1 MTRLTSLALAAASIA
16 FAPVLAAQAQ
26 VVDTTTFQVRAT
38 VVPVCTVQATNIDFG
53 VYRANQAAPTDA
65 TGSITVRCTLNT
77 PFKLSLNGGTVTGS
91 SILNRLLS
99 SGANTVAYQ
108 LYVDA
113 GRTQIWGD
121 GAQGVSHSGVGTGT
135 STSVTMHARMPP
147 LQFQPAGI
155 YTDTI
160 TVTLEY

>member
-1 MTRLTSLALAAASIA
+1 MNNLKLLVLAAAYIA
-16 FAPVLAAQAQ
+16 CVPASAVQAQ

-38 VVPVCTVQATNIDFG
+38 VVPVCTVQATNLDFG

-65 TGSITVRCTLNT
+65 TSSITVRCTLNT
-77 PFKLSLNGGTVTGS
+77 PFKVSLNGGTVTGS
-91 SILNRLLS
+91 TILNRWLS
-99 SGANTVAYQ
+99 SGANAVSYQ

-113 GRTQIWGD
+113 GRTQVWGD
-121 GAQGVSHSGVGTGT
+121 GAQGVSHSGVGSGT
-135 STSVTMHARMPP
+135 ATSLTVHGRMPP